1 VAVKLISKA
10 GKNEKDVLGLRQE
23 IDILRTLR
31 HPNIIEMLDAFETKT
46 DFCVVTEFAQGE
58 LFQIL
63 EDDQSLAEDV
73 VRSIARQLVDALH
86 YLHSNRIIHRDMKPQ
101 NILIAAD
108 GTGKFFSFLHFIFF
122 FYVAQITNNNNNIFI
137 LLNTFMYFIFNQS
150 HFTGCLLLQ

>member
-101 NILIAAD
+101 NILISAD
-108 GTGKFFSFLHFIFF
+108 GTGKHPHNLLFI
-122 FYVAQITNNNNNIFI
+122 
-137 LLNTFMYFIFNQS
+137 
-150 HFTGCLLLQ
+150 

>member
-73 VRSIARQLVDALH
+73 VRSIAQQLVDALQ

-108 GTGKFFSFLHFIFF
+108 GTGMFYFSYFFLIPS
-122 FYVAQITNNNNNIFI
+122 
-137 LLNTFMYFIFNQS
+137 
-150 HFTGCLLLQ
+150 

>member
-23 IDILRTLR
+23 IHILRTLR

-73 VRSIARQLVDALH
+73 VRNIARQLVDALH

-108 GTGKFFSFLHFIFF
+108 GTGTFFLAFSLVCSTTTH
-122 FYVAQITNNNNNIFI
+122 NIVYI
-137 LLNTFMYFIFNQS
+137 L
-150 HFTGCLLLQ
+150 